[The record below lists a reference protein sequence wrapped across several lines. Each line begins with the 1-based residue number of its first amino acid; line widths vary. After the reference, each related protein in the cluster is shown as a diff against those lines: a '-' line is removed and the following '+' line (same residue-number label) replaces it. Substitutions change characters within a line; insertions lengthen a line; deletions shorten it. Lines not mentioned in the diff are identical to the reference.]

1 VGGGLVLD
9 IKFYNENLG
18 FCVNSYANLYKTED
32 GGDTWTLLLQN
43 NLSNLG
49 ASTAHF
55 TDNYCYIGSGGDMYR
70 TELGCGTFE
79 LGNITGDQEWCEG
92 VIGQLVCEQIAG
104 AISYEWQLP
113 EGWTGA
119 ENDRLIQPVPSASSG
134 LASVTV
140 TNACGLTDSVSISVT
155 VTERVDSVFAIVGP
169 GVMCA
174 GTSASFTV
182 VADENATDYNW
193 QTTGSTSMVNDN
205 TIEIMAG
212 AQDFFIS
219 IQTSNEC
226 GSSNYLTRTISVPDT
241 NTSPA
246 NFNGDCLINDDDL
259 MLLLEQFGCLND
271 CENFD
276 LNDDGYIG
284 VDDIILFIELSA
296 Q

>member
-1 VGGGLVLD
+1 
-9 IKFYNENLG
+9 
-18 FCVNSYANLYKTED
+18 
-32 GGDTWTLLLQN
+32 
-43 NLSNLG
+43 
-49 ASTAHF
+49 
-55 TDNYCYIGSGGDMYR
+55 
-70 TELGCGTFE
+70 
-79 LGNITGDQEWCEG
+79 
-92 VIGQLVCEQIAG
+92 
-104 AISYEWQLP
+104 
-113 EGWTGA
+113 
-119 ENDRLIQPVPSASSG
+119 
-134 LASVTV
+134 
-140 TNACGLTDSVSISVT
+140 
-155 VTERVDSVFAIVGP
+155 
-169 GVMCA
+169 
-174 GTSASFTV
+174 
-182 VADENATDYNW
+182 
-193 QTTGSTSMVNDN
+193 MVNDN